1 MTTKIMSPVAISVVI
16 TTYNYAHVLER
27 AIRSVCQQLE
37 PSNELLI
44 IDDGSTD
51 TTEELCRT
59 LQPTLPANVRVI
71 RQDNA
76 GAAAA
81 RNCGIANS
89 KHDYLLFLDADD
101 ELLPGA
107 LDAVRCHLAEY
118 PASKLV
124 IGGHVTR
131 MPDGKERS
139 FLPPPLPGNPV
150 SRVKAYLID
159 RSIGISN
166 GACVFHRSIF
176 GKTAYP
182 AALRNAEDIPVF
194 CQALANPDCSV
205 LRAPLARIH
214 RHDDSLRHRL
224 DYALAGGTTLVSEV
238 FRPERLGP
246 EFQHLRPRYQ
256 VQRCLSLFRTA
267 YLQGDRASALHYYGA
282 ALRQDWR
289 IIGKLSYLRKAM
301 RLCFRR

>member
-1 MTTKIMSPVAISVVI
+1 MTARIMSPIAISVVI
-16 TTYNYAHVLER
+16 TTYNYANVLER
-27 AIRSVCQQLE
+27 AVRSVCQQLD
-37 PSNELLI
+37 PGSELLV

-51 TTEELCRT
+51 STAELCRS
-59 LQPTLPANVRVI
+59 LQETLPANVRFI
-71 RQDNA
+71 RQDNG

-81 RNCGIANS
+81 RNAGIANS
-89 KHDYLLFLDADD
+89 RHDYLLFLDADD

-107 LDAVRCHLAEY
+107 LAELGRHLAAH

-131 MPDGKERS
+131 MPDGKERT
-139 FLPPPLPGNPV
+139 FLPGNLPRDPV

-159 RSIGISN
+159 RRIGISN
-166 GACVFHRSIF
+166 GASLFHRSIF
-176 GKTAYP
+176 ARAAYP
-182 AALRNAEDIPVF
+182 STLRNAEDIPVF

-205 LRAPLARIH
+205 LRVPLARIH

-224 DYALAGGTTLVSEV
+224 DYALAGGTALVSEV

-246 EFQHLRPRYQ
+246 EFQHLQPRYL

-267 YLQGDRASALHYYGA
+267 YAQGDRGNAFAYYRA
-282 ALRQDWR
+282 ALRQDWKV
-289 IIGKLSYLRKAM
+289 IGKLSYLRKAI

>member
-1 MTTKIMSPVAISVVI
+1 MSPITISVVI
-16 TTYNYAHVLER
+16 TTYNYADVLER
-27 AIRSVCQQLE
+27 AVRSVSRQLDAA
-37 PSNELLI
+37 SDLLI
-44 IDDGSTD
+44 VDDGSTD
-51 TTEELCRT
+51 GTEELCVAM
-59 LQPTLPANVRVI
+59 QATLPSNVRTI
-71 RQDNA
+71 RQDNG

-89 KHDYLLFLDADD
+89 KSDYLLFLDADD
-101 ELLPGA
+101 ELLP
-107 LDAVRCHLAEY
+107 DALAELRRHLTKT
-118 PASKLV
+118 PASKLI
-124 IGGHVTR
+124 IGGHITR
-131 MPDGKERS
+131 MPDGKERT
-139 FLPPPLPGNPV
+139 FLPENLPRDPV

-159 RSIGISN
+159 RRIGISN
-166 GACVFHRSIF
+166 GACMFHRSIF
-176 GKTAYP
+176 AKATYP
-182 AALRNAEDIPVF
+182 TALRNAEDIPVF

-205 LRAPLARIH
+205 LRVPLARIH

-246 EFQHLRPRYQ
+246 EFQQLRSRYQ

-267 YLQGDRASALHYYGA
+267 YAHGDRATAFDYYRA

-289 IIGKLSYLRKAM
+289 VIGKLSYLRKAI